1 VVGGLVP
8 LVVAWLVFTL
18 PIWDEREWYRSQFWR
33 PCETGACSQL
43 REHGVSPEREVLLVL
58 RHLLA
63 AGVGVDVQEVVPDTL
78 FPEGL
83 KIY

>member
-1 VVGGLVP
+1 MSASGIVRSFGDLVK
-8 LVVAWLVFTL
+8 LAL
-18 PIWDEREWYRSQFWR
+18 
-33 PCETGACSQL
+33 AQL

-63 AGVGVDVQEVVPDTL
+63 AGVGVDVEEVVPDTL